1 MGTIKLLKQ
10 LQADSIVLFMK
21 VHNFHW
27 NVRGS
32 DFYQIHKATEG
43 IYEDFAD
50 MFDDL
55 AERIVQ
61 LGEKPV
67 VTLTEAVK
75 TAKVKEESRTEFKSK
90 DILKEILRDFEYLEK
105 EFKELSQLAEKE
117 NDRVT
122 AAYADDKTATIQK
135 SIWMFRASLA

>member
-1 MGTIKLLKQ
+1 MNTVKLLKQ

-32 DFYQIHKATEG
+32 DFYQTHKRTEE
-43 IYEDFAD
+43 IYENFAD

-61 LGEKPV
+61 LGEKPI
-67 VTLTEAVK
+67 VTLTEALK
-75 TAKVKEESRTEFKSK
+75 SSNIKEEQKTSFKSK
-90 DILKEILRDFEYLEK
+90 DVFDAILKDFEYLEK
-105 EFKELSQLAEKE
+105 EFKKLSDLADKE
-117 NDRVT
+117 NDPVT
-122 AAYADDKTATIQK
+122 NDYANDQLAHFQK
-135 SIWMFRASLA
+135 AIWMLKAHLS